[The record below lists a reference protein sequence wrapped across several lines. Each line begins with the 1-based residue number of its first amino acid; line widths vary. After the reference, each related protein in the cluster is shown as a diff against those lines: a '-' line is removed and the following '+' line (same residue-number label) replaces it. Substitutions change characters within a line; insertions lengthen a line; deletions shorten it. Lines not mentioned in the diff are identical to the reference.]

1 MEALEMARRS
11 DDRAVLVQVIQ
22 ATEAILSTPD
32 RRAEFIADIH
42 MASRLADELGD
53 PYLRAA
59 CLNWVVP
66 AYYRSADIA
75 GVDATIAEHAAVA
88 DALGLPFA
96 RWQHSLLVAGRL
108 VSGSQTDLAETANNE
123 SLELGIA
130 AGVPEAL
137 GVFGGILYSIRDQQ
151 GRLDEIIDLYL
162 DAARDNPSIAVL
174 RASASVALCQVGRLE
189 EARERLQAEATTH
202 FDFPYDG
209 TMWTGAM
216 SYLADTAAILGDR
229 GAARTLLELL
239 APFESEVICPAIF
252 HEGAVART
260 LGRLATVL
268 GDHDRAERW
277 FATAHDIH
285 TRLEAPYWMARG
297 QLDHADLCL
306 TRRGNGD
313 IERARELVT
322 SAAST
327 ATEFGCA
334 GLTKRAAA
342 ILTEL

>member
-1 MEALEMARRS
+1 
-11 DDRAVLVQVIQ
+11 
-22 ATEAILSTPD
+22 
-32 RRAEFIADIH
+32 
-42 MASRLADELGD
+42 
-53 PYLRAA
+53 
-59 CLNWVVP
+59 
-66 AYYRSADIA
+66 
-75 GVDATIAEHAAVA
+75 
-88 DALGLPFA
+88 
-96 RWQHSLLVAGRL
+96 
-108 VSGSQTDLAETANNE
+108 
-123 SLELGIA
+123 
-130 AGVPEAL
+130 
-137 GVFGGILYSIRDQQ
+137 
-151 GRLDEIIDLYL
+151 
-162 DAARDNPSIAVL
+162 
-174 RASASVALCQVGRLE
+174 
-189 EARERLQAEATTH
+189 
-202 FDFPYDG
+202 
-209 TMWTGAM
+209 MWTGAM